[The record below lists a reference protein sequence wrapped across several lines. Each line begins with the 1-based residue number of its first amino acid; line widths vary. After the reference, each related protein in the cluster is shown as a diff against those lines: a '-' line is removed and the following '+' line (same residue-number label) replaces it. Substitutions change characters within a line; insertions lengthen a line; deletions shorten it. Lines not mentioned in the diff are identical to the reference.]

1 MGWEYSTEGSQT
13 WNSIPNNTSTQRFDN
28 LNITTSYRAIL
39 SSESCGAR
47 YSDTAQV
54 SVIQPF
60 KMKIPPD
67 TKLCIADKITLRA
80 ANASSYIWSPSLDLD
95 RADVANPI
103 ASPATTTTYT
113 VIGKDA
119 FGCFTDTG
127 KVTISVGKPSTLF
140 IGNDTTIMAG
150 TTINLSARVGNAP
163 AIKYSWK
170 AIADLDC
177 RGCVETK
184 ATIKKDECISCTIT
198 NTYGCQS
205 TDTICIKT
213 FCKSAQAF
221 IPNAFSPD
229 GDGVN
234 DKLYVM
240 GTGIKLVKS
249 FRIFNRWGQLV
260 FEKINFNTNDPAN
273 GWDGTVKGIPAPPE
287 IYVYICEVICESD
300 IPYTY
305 TGNVGII
312 K

>member
-1 MGWEYSTEGSQT
+1 
-13 WNSIPNNTSTQRFDN
+13 
-28 LNITTSYRAIL
+28 LNAT
-39 SSESCGAR
+39 
-47 YSDTAQV
+47 
-54 SVIQPF
+54 
-60 KMKIPPD
+60 
-67 TKLCIADKITLRA
+67 
-80 ANASSYIWSPSLDLD
+80 NASSYIWTPDLGLD
-95 RADVANPI
+95 RANVASPI

-140 IGNDTTIMAG
+140 IGNDTTVMAG
-150 TTINLSARVGNAP
+150 TTINLSARVGNAS

-205 TDTICIKT
+205 KDTICIKT

-234 DKLYVM
+234 DKLCVM
-240 GTGIKLVKS
+240 GTGIKIVKS

-260 FEKINFNTNDPAN
+260 FEKVNFNTNDPAN
-273 GWDGTVKGIPAPPE
+273 GWDGTIRGIPAPPE